1 MDVSPLPGIH
11 DVPLPW
17 QEEAWRS
24 LTARLAEGRLPHALL
39 ITGEAGLGK
48 GILATAFG
56 RLALCRSP
64 RDGEACGSC
73 SSCAQFA
80 AGTHA
85 DFNRIELEE
94 REGKAGEDGQLKSAI
109 SVEQIRDLIARLTLS
124 SSRQGGRKV
133 ALIEPAELMSI
144 SAANSL
150 LKTLEEPPADTLLML
165 VSAAPGRLP
174 ATVRSRCQS
183 LALPA
188 PAPAAALEWLN
199 ARQPRK
205 DWPVLLGFC
214 GGAPLAALDLAA
226 TGIEARREAF
236 FGALMRLREGSANPV
251 MLAVHP
257 KDAYPEL
264 LRLLWSFVSDLI
276 LIRSAGASAPVVN
289 RDQSA
294 LLQKAAEGIHL
305 RSLYAYLDRV
315 QAAIQAL
322 ETPANRELTFS
333 VLLSDWADGLV
344 ELENAPLA
352 AHTAWGWT

>member
-1 MDVSPLPGIH
+1 MSEAPGIA

-17 QEEAWRS
+17 QQDAWRS
-24 LTARLAEGRLPHALL
+24 LTARLAGGRLPHALL
-39 ITGEAGLGK
+39 ISGEAGLGK
-48 GILATAFG
+48 TLLATAFA

-64 RDGEACGSC
+64 REGMACGSC

-94 REGKAGEDGQLKSAI
+94 RDGKAGEDGQLKSSI
-109 SVEQIRDLIARLTLS
+109 SVEQIRELIGNLTLS

-133 ALIEPAELMSI
+133 VLIEPAELMSV

-150 LKTLEEPPADTLLML
+150 LKTLEEPPADTLLLL
-165 VSAAPGRLP
+165 VTAAPGRLP
-174 ATVRSRCQS
+174 ATIRSRCQS
-183 LALPA
+183 LALPP
-188 PAPAAALEWLN
+188 PATAAAVVWLE
-199 ARQPRK
+199 ARAARP
-205 DWPVLLGFC
+205 DWPVLLGLC
-214 GGAPLAALDLAA
+214 GGAPLAALALAA
-226 TGIEARREAF
+226 SGIESRRQAF
-236 FGALMRLREGSANPV
+236 FAALMRLREGAANPV
-251 MLAVHP
+251 MLAAHP

-276 LIRSAGASAPVVN
+276 LIKSAGAGAALVN
-289 RDQSA
+289 GDQSA
-294 LLQKAAEGIHL
+294 LLQKASEGIHL
-305 RSLYAYLDRV
+305 RSLYAYLDRI

-322 ETPANRELTFS
+322 ETPANRELAFS
-333 VLLSDWADGLV
+333 VLLSDWAYGLV

>member
-1 MDVSPLPGIH
+1 MDLN

-17 QEEAWRS
+17 QQDAWRS
-24 LTARLAEGRLPHALL
+24 LTARLDESRLPHALL

-48 GILATAFG
+48 GLLAAAFA

-64 RDGEACGSC
+64 QDGTACGSC

-94 REGKAGEDGQLKSAI
+94 RDGKAGEDGQLKSAI
-109 SVEQIRDLIARLTLS
+109 SVEQIRDLIGNLTLS

-165 VSAAPGRLP
+165 VSAAPSRLP

-183 LALPA
+183 LALAA
-188 PAPAAALEWLN
+188 PEPGAALAWLN
-199 ARQPRK
+199 ARQARP
-205 DWPVLLGFC
+205 DWPVLLGLC
-214 GGAPLAALDLAA
+214 GGAPLAALALAA
-226 TGIEARREAF
+226 TDIEARRQAF
-236 FGALMRLREGSANPV
+236 FSALMRLQEGTANPV

-276 LIRSAGASAPVVN
+276 RIKTAGARAALVN
-289 RDQSA
+289 QDQLP
-294 LLQKAAEGIHL
+294 LLQKASDGIHL

-333 VLLSDWADGLV
+333 VLLSYWAGGLA
-344 ELENAPLA
+344 ELEDAPLA
-352 AHTAWGWT
+352 AHNAWGWT

>member
-1 MDVSPLPGIH
+1 MDVSGTPGIQ

-17 QEEAWRS
+17 QEDAWRS
-24 LTARLAEGRLPHALL
+24 LTARLADGRLPHALL
-39 ITGEAGLGK
+39 ISGEAGLGK
-48 GILATAFG
+48 TLMAMAFA
-56 RLALCRSP
+56 RLALCRAP
-64 RDGEACGSC
+64 KDGVACGSC

-94 REGKAGEDGQLKSAI
+94 RDGKAGEDGQLKSAI
-109 SVEQIRDLIARLTLS
+109 SVEQIRELIARLMLS
-124 SSRQGGRKV
+124 SSRQGGRKL
-133 ALIEPAELMSI
+133 ALIAPAELMSI
-144 SAANSL
+144 SASNSL
-150 LKTLEEPPADTLLML
+150 LKTLEEPPADTLLLL

-183 LALPA
+183 VALA
-188 PAPAAALEWLN
+188 APAAAAGMEWLQ
-199 ARQPRK
+199 ARQQRN
-205 DWPVLLGFC
+205 DWPVLLGLS
-214 GGAPLAALDLAA
+214 GGAPLAALSLAA
-226 TGIEARREAF
+226 TGIETRRQAF
-236 FGALMRLREGSANPV
+236 FAALKRLRSSEANPV

-276 LIRSAGASAPVVN
+276 LIRSAGASAPLVN
-289 RDQSA
+289 RDQLP

-305 RSLYAYLDRV
+305 RSLYAYLDRI

-333 VLLSDWADGLV
+333 VLLSDWANGLE